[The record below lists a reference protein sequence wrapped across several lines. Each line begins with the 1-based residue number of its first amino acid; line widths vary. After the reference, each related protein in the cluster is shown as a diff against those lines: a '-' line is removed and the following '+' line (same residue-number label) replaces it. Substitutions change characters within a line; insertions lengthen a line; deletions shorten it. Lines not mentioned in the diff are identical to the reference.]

1 MLILLLILNLC
12 THSLC
17 SDHKTLLKLYKDE
30 NMQNEMEKKEQFV
43 WKFFLI
49 ISSYLAEDG
58 GYENIICRS
67 IIKH

>member
-1 MLILLLILNLC
+1 
-12 THSLC
+12 
-17 SDHKTLLKLYKDE
+17 
-30 NMQNEMEKKEQFV
+30 MQNVMERKEQFV